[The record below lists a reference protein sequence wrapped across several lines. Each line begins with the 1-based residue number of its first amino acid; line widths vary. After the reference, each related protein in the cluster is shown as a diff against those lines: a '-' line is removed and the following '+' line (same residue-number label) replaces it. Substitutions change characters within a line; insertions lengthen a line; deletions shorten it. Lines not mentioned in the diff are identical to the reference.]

1 MKIESRLMKPL
12 CTVSALLLV
21 FAFPQMASPWATR
34 GHSVIDKTAVDALP
48 DDGPVFLKKYAN
60 YISRSSTIPDTWRD
74 APGLFSRIEED
85 PNHGWFKERLAFMHP
100 IPRSRYEFVIALYKH
115 YEQIKNTE
123 PEAAKYTN
131 VRWTG
136 TLPYAA
142 VETYERL
149 VDDMR
154 RLRKVKAAGGDTSD
168 LEQTCAFI
176 VYWMGHYIGDG
187 SEPLHDTI
195 NANGWI
201 GPNPHGYTTDPHIHA
216 RFEAQFVDKMKLTEA
231 DIMPLIGKPGHLQ
244 GDVFED
250 ILAFL
255 DKSGSRQEEIY
266 KLDKRGAF
274 ADGKDPQA
282 REMVLLCTSDGA
294 RMLRDLIY
302 RAWLESGQPNPN
314 TDPSPVSVT
323 NPRYNPETGSAPAT
337 MSPRILHL
345 PSR

>member
-1 MKIESRLMKPL
+1 MKHLRWGS
-12 CTVSALLLV
+12 VLLLAI
-21 FAFPQMASPWATR
+21 AFPRMAIPWATR
-34 GHSVIDKTAVDALP
+34 GHAVIDKTAVDALP
-48 DDGPVFLKKYAN
+48 ADGPVFLKKYSN
-60 YISRSSTIPDTWRD
+60 YISNSASIPDSWRD
-74 APGLFSRIEED
+74 ASGLFSRIEED

-115 YEQIKNTE
+115 YEQIKKTD
-123 PEAAKYTN
+123 PEAANYTN

-142 VETYERL
+142 VQTYERM

-154 RLRKVKAAGGDTSD
+154 RLRKVRAAGRDTAD
-168 LEQTCAFI
+168 LEQTCAFL

-195 NANGWI
+195 NANGWK
-201 GPNPHGYTTDPHIHA
+201 GPNPNGYATDGNIHA
-216 RFEAQFVDKMKLTEA
+216 RFESTLVDKMKLSES
-231 DIMPLIGKPGHLQ
+231 DIMPRIGKPGHLD
-244 GDVFED
+244 GDVFEN

-255 DKSGSRQEEIY
+255 DKSGSRAEEIY
-266 KLDKRGAF
+266 KLDKSGAL
-274 ADGKDPQA
+274 ADPKNPQA

-314 TDPSPVSVT
+314 LDPSPVSVT

-337 MSPRILHL
+337 MSPKILQL
-345 PSR
+345 PDGQE